1 MRAQAEFLHGL
12 GQKRPGQ
19 GVVVK
24 GRDGPEADLRP
35 SRVIGRNLLAF
46 LIL

>member
-24 GRDGPEADLRP
+24 GRDGPKTDIPHTSESFESAVNVR
-35 SRVIGRNLLAF
+35 
-46 LIL
+46 